1 MTIVYA
7 GKMIARSRRDGTLS
21 ETLSSYPAREKER
34 EEDGEKEK
42 DRRESPRRPYATGTA
57 IRSFATSAPSHV
69 ERSDTNRTNS
79 ESTRGH
85 GGFLRDRE
93 QWAKKFLRHATEF
106 PTGEPVISTGAGYR
120 QISVLSDYFMR
131 D

>member
-1 MTIVYA
+1 M
-7 GKMIARSRRDGTLS
+7 
-21 ETLSSYPAREKER
+21 ER
-34 EEDGEKEK
+34 KRKIGE
-42 DRRESPRRPYATGTA
+42 SLRRPYATGTA
-57 IRSFATSAPSHV
+57 IRSFATSAPSRV

-93 QWAKKFLRHATEF
+93 QWAKKFLRRAAEF
-106 PTGEPVISTGAGYR
+106 PTGELVISTGAGYR